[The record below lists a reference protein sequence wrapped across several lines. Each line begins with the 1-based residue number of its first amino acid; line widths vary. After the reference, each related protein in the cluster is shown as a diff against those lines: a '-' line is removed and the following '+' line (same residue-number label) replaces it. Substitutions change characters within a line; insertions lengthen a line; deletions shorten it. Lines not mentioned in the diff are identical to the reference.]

1 MYGCHYA
8 WAFTNPL
15 KSIYKILFH
24 FFLQFVAQ
32 PNCQQL
38 LATLWYDGF
47 PGWRRRHWAVKLVM
61 CFIIGLLFPVFS
73 LVYLL
78 APKSTLGLFIKKPFI
93 KFICHT
99 ASYLTFLFLLLLASQ
114 HIARTNLHIQGP
126 PPTVVEWMILP
137 WVLGEYDWMCHGDV
151 GNIACMNFVNE
162 VYYEIVCKS
171 ALYWYSSNIQV
182 LYFYLTLNPSNK
194 VLQLIKS

>member
-1 MYGCHYA
+1 MPYHVISVWNKASQTYDGDHHTSVFSFRPKYFC
-8 WAFTNPL
+8 FCL
-15 KSIYKILFH
+15 
-24 FFLQFVAQ
+24 LQFVAQ

-47 PGWRRRHWAVKLVM
+47 PGWRRRHWAVKLVT
-61 CFIIGLLFPVFS
+61 CFIIGLLFPAFS

-114 HIARTNLHIQGP
+114 HIVQTDLHVQGP
-126 PPTVVEWMILP
+126 PPTIVEWMILP
-137 WVLGEYDWMCHGDV
+137 WVLGKTGTVER
-151 GNIACMNFVNE
+151 
-162 VYYEIVCKS
+162 K
-171 ALYWYSSNIQV
+171 
-182 LYFYLTLNPSNK
+182 LNVSLVK
-194 VLQLIKS
+194 LQFAHNRKMT